1 MVIKSFFWWLIG
13 LVVFFDQLSK
23 WVVVWGFGFDWG
35 WFSVHLVEN
44 TGAGFGIFRGSNVYL
59 LVISLLIVGCIL
71 FFWKKFDLVERFF
84 LVLVIGGAAGNSIDR
99 VVHGFVVDFLDS
111 QVWSVFNLADSVI
124 CVSVVG
130 LVLYTFREKSVWLE
144 GRFVLLDGWLKK
156 RV

>member
-59 LVISLLIVGCIL
+59 RVISLLIVGCIL
-71 FFWKKFDLVERFF
+71 FFWKNCF
-84 LVLVIGGAAGNSIDR
+84 S
-99 VVHGFVVDFLDS
+99 
-111 QVWSVFNLADSVI
+111 
-124 CVSVVG
+124 
-130 LVLYTFREKSVWLE
+130 
-144 GRFVLLDGWLKK
+144 
-156 RV
+156 